1 MEKVHIRP
9 LRFTAGFKKG
19 HFGFPEIFQKLYELS
34 EMIDENSVFCIF
46 QNREGVESKHQFHQ
60 T

>member
-19 HFGFPEIFQKLYELS
+19 HFDFPEIFQKLYELS
-34 EMIDENSVFCIF
+34 EITND
-46 QNREGVESKHQFHQ
+46 RLK
-60 T
+60 